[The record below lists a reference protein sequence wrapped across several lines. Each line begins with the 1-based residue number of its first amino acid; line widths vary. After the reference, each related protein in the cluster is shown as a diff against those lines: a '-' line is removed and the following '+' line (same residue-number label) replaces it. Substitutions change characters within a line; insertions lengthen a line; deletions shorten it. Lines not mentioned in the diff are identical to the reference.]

1 MIKLEKEMIDQ
12 ALEDM
17 KKKISEI
24 KAIHRELQ
32 TLKKYGVDID
42 LPDLQTLFNSNGSG
56 SVPTDVNIRPD
67 EFIGMTNSE
76 AAEKYLKRIGH
87 AVSFDDIYNA
97 LIKGGIK
104 FTSNGRT
111 VLNNQ
116 LTKGTLRFVKMGQGH
131 KISFGLLEFYPKL
144 QKQRLSKHPESL
156 ESGVEDVSDEVT
168 EEENITE
175 EPKDIK
181 EKAE

>member
-1 MIKLEKEMIDQ
+1 MDAETINQ
-12 ALEDM
+12 AFEDM
-17 KKKISEI
+17 VRKVEEI
-24 KAIHRELQ
+24 KTIYTELQ
-32 TLKKYGVDID
+32 TLKKYGADID
-42 LPDLQTLFNSNGSG
+42 LPDLQSFFNSNGAGSG
-56 SVPTDVNIRPD
+56 MPAEVNIRPD
-67 EFIGMTNSE
+67 EFIGLTNSE
-76 AAEKYLKRIGH
+76 AAEKYLKKIGH
-87 AVSFDDIYNA
+87 AVLFDDIYNA

-144 QKQRLSKHPESL
+144 QKQRLNKHPESL
-156 ESGVEDVSDEVT
+156 ESGVENVPEEII
-168 EEENITE
+168 EEENNIEETE
-175 EPKDIK
+175 NIK